1 MIMSKNV
8 YIHPTAIVDTKKVG
22 TNTRIWAFVHIL
34 EGASIGI
41 NCNIC
46 DHCYIENEVVIGNEV
61 TIKSGVY
68 IWDGVNIED
77 NVFIGPNAT
86 FTNDKYPRSKVYLDK
101 SLSTV
106 VKEGAS
112 VGAGSVMLPN
122 LIIGR
127 YAMIG
132 AGSVISRSVN
142 DYELVYGN
150 PARRH
155 GFICKCKEELNL
167 GQNRVVKCSCGKEY
181 KFDKKSGK
189 IYELYM

>member
-22 TNTRIWAFVHIL
+22 ENTRIWAFVHIL
-34 EGASIGI
+34 GGASIGI

-46 DHCYIENEVVIGNEV
+46 DHCYIENKVVIGNEV

-68 IWDGVNIED
+68 IWDGIIIED

-86 FTNDKYPRSKVYLDK
+86 FTNDKYPRSKVYLEK
-101 SLSTV
+101 SLQTV
-106 VKEGAS
+106 IKEGAS

-122 LIIGR
+122 IVIGR
-127 YAMIG
+127 HAMIG
-132 AGSVISRSVN
+132 AGSVISQSVN

-155 GFICKCKEELNL
+155 GFICKCKEKLNL
-167 GQNRVVKCSCGKEY
+167 CQNQLVKCSCGKEY
-181 KFDKKSGK
+181 SFDKESGI
-189 IYELYM
+189 IYELNM